1 MTREENGLALLF
13 HARGGAFLAFPT
25 RSPESL
31 LSSLAQKKS
40 NVSVDSILPA

>member
-31 LSSLAQKKS
+31 LFSLAQKK
-40 NVSVDSILPA
+40 AM